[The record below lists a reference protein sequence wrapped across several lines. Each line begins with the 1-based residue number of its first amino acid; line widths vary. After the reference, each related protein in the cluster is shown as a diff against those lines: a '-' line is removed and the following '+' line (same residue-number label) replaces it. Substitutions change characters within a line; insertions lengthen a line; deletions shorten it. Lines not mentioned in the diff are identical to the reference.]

1 MRRLSIARSLCLAL
15 VGLTL
20 ALATIAVLGISSL
33 YSARQRYEN
42 ILVDSSTLAT
52 DAANLEAAA
61 IAEQEVL
68 RDARG
73 PRATAARR
81 RAADAYLAAAAP
93 AASLAR
99 SDPASARLVRAELA
113 AEAGVRRRGALGGFP
128 TAGASAGALA
138 SVRTPAAEIQARQQL
153 RESAARSQA
162 RSDSRRAIVLIAI
175 AGLLALAGALALI
188 LALVRG
194 MSRPLD
200 ELVHA
205 TRGLAVGELERRVKP
220 SGPRELQE
228 LGAAFNVMGEDLT
241 GARRRIED
249 ERRRLAA
256 TIESLG
262 DALIVTE
269 PGSMTIAAANPRR
282 AATDSR
288 AGGRREG

>member
-52 DAANLEAAA
+52 DAANLEAATL
-61 IAEQEVL
+61 AEQEVL

-73 PRATAARR
+73 
-81 RAADAYLAAAAP
+81 
-93 AASLAR
+93 
-99 SDPASARLVRAELA
+99 
-113 AEAGVRRRGALGGFP
+113 GFS

-138 SVRTPAAEIQARQQL
+138 SVRTLAAEIEARQQL

-162 RSDSRRAIVLIAI
+162 RSDSRRAIVLIAL
-175 AGLLALAGALALI
+175 AGLLALAGALGLI

-205 TRGLAVGELERRVKP
+205 TRGLAIGELERRVKP

-241 GARRRIED
+241 GARRRIP
-249 ERRRLAA
+249 AA
-256 TIESLG
+256 C
-262 DALIVTE
+262 
-269 PGSMTIAAANPRR
+269 
-282 AATDSR
+282 
-288 AGGRREG
+288 